1 MIDRFGRLYSRCLY
15 QNPVLFLIVPLFV
28 TTVIPAA
35 LLFFCPIRLSQNAE
49 IGFDTKDTS
58 LSGARLAWAR
68 MQASLMYSNRIA
80 FSNPRAIDSEVQ
92 QPSAEAPK
100 RVRRSWADNLLSAI
114 NQVACYDSPIPLMD
128 HLSQV
133 VLEVDNYDSIYDLK
147 FLDKLCQMQSNIS
160 KQLGRFDAFTP
171 YRNIWSV
178 ANMFACISPNLRVN
192 CTELDESDIKIVRK
206 TIDSCWKYR
215 TPIIECRNEKCQGQC
230 ATCKEVPEECSSQ
243 IMHDLFYRILP
254 KDKENA
260 PFLVN
265 TFLPV
270 FTLTGYITQNIPIDV
285 LLYDDL
291 EAAIIDYSDRNQ
303 FELKG
308 LLMDVKRDRLLNA
321 ALRDSLLALLAA
333 LLVMLVVAV
342 HSQSLLYAFVVISLL
357 ALSVVGA
364 LGVYSLFTDEFP
376 LLNLVTFV
384 LLIAIGSDDAFLLKS
399 NFPSHLNEDTFHT
412 FLGHTSFTMF
422 LTCFSTVVP
431 FFINITSNVIVFRC
445 FGLFAGVTVI
455 FNYFMV
461 VSFLPAFLLIQHR
474 HLDCFATPKLPF
486 RSVLSHLMYVLLP
499 SVLIQGRFV
508 LMSLLS
514 IIAIGGAAITYDG
527 LHLPEYNPLQ
537 LFTSDN
543 LHEWY
548 DNNAERNFEFVAN
561 KIALPLTSRLVW
573 GVEPIYSLSTFRA
586 NATSPLRSDPIF
598 SLKTS
603 SDVHHLASSLQ
614 KARELPFVKHPNKFW
629 PERFLDWSDGYPCA
643 RGFLCCN
650 MSNPLFSD
658 SYLDF
663 CLRNS
668 TSFLSTS
675 YNDTPIFDNSTFALV
690 GYTAMLPTSLK
701 YNHRFSLL
709 SDAFAQLERT
719 KPTDGWWAPEWWLMS
734 TWFDLLQSIV
744 QDCLSSVVGS
754 LVFVAIFAFIQ
765 LKFQAVAAVVT
776 IAGVIFTSS
785 AVVTLLGWVLGV
797 LEAVILVLV
806 VGLSFDYTL
815 HYGAA
820 LPAHGCSRHRIRE
833 ATSKGVGP
841 VTLAA
846 FTSFLAGASM
856 LPALTHAFYQVGVFL
871 VVISITSWTFST
883 FFYLPMLSLTLPKQ
897 CGVCPYCEKTNLM
910 HLAPRR

>member
-1 MIDRFGRLYSRCLY
+1 MF
-15 QNPVLFLIVPLFV
+15 
-28 TTVIPAA
+28 
-35 LLFFCPIRLSQNAE
+35 
-49 IGFDTKDTS
+49 
-58 LSGARLAWAR
+58 
-68 MQASLMYSNRIA
+68 SNRIA
-80 FSNPRAIDSEVQ
+80 FSNPRPIDQDIQ
-92 QPSAEAPK
+92 QPSIQPVPSK
-100 RVRRSWADNLLSAI
+100 RTRRSWADNLLSAI

-128 HLSQV
+128 HLSQI
-133 VLEVDNYDSIYDLK
+133 VLEVPDYNAIFDLK

-160 KQLGRFDAFTP
+160 KPLSRFDAFTP

-192 CTELDESDIKIVRK
+192 CTQLDESDIKIVRK
-206 TIDSCWKYR
+206 TIDNCWKYR
-215 TPIIECRNEKCQGQC
+215 TSIFECRNEKCQGQC
-230 ATCKEVPEECSSQ
+230 STCRELPEECSSQ
-243 IMHDLFYRILP
+243 IIYDLFYRLLP
-254 KDKENA
+254 KNREDS

-270 FTLTGYITQNIPIDV
+270 FTLTGYITQNIPVDV
-285 LLYDDL
+285 ILYDSL
-291 EAAIIDYSDRNQ
+291 ETSIIDYSKRSD

-308 LLMDVKRDRLLNA
+308 LLMDVKRDRLLAA
-321 ALRDSLLALLAA
+321 ALRDSVLALLAA
-333 LLVMLVVAV
+333 GLVMIVVAV
-342 HSQSLLYAFVVISLL
+342 HSTSLLYAFVVILLL

-399 NFPSHLNEDTFHT
+399 NFPNHLNEDTFHS
-412 FLGHTSFTMF
+412 FLTHTSFTMF

-474 HLDCFATPKLPF
+474 HLDCFTGVQFPF
-486 RSVLSHLMYVLLP
+486 RSVFSQLLYVLLP
-499 SVLIQGRFV
+499 HVLVQGRYL
-508 LMSLLS
+508 LMALLS
-514 IIAIGGAAITYDG
+514 VVAIGGAAITYQG

-548 DNNAERNFEFVAN
+548 DNNAEKNFEFVSA

-586 NATSPLRSDPIF
+586 NATSLLRSNPFF
-598 SLKTS
+598 SLKTAR
-603 SDVHHLASSLQ
+603 DVNQIARSLE
-614 KARELPFVKHPNKFW
+614 KARQLPFVNHQPKFW
-629 PERFLDWSDGYPCA
+629 PERFLDWSHHYPCA
-643 RGFLCCN
+643 KGYSNIYSTHRFLSFRFLCCN

-668 TSFLSTS
+668 TSFLPTS
-675 YNDTPIFDNSTFALV
+675 YNDTPIFDNTTFAFV
-690 GYTAMLPTSLK
+690 GYTAMLPTTLK
-701 YNHRFSLL
+701 YNHRFSKL
-709 SDAFAQLERT
+709 SKSFKMLEMT
-719 KPTDGWWAPEWWLMS
+719 KPENGWWAPEWWLMS
-734 TWFDLLQSIV
+734 TWFDLLSSIV

-765 LKFQAVAAVVT
+765 LKFQAFAAVVT
-776 IAGVIFTSS
+776 IACVIFTSS
-785 AVVTLLGWVLGV
+785 AIVTLLGWVLGV

-820 LPAHGCSRHRIRE
+820 LPEHGCAEHRIRE

-841 VTLAA
+841 VTLAS

-883 FFYLPMLSLTLPKQ
+883 FFYLPMLSLTLPRQ
-897 CGVCPYCEKTNLM
+897 CGICPYCEKTNLM
-910 HLAPRR
+910 HLSPRR

>member
-1 MIDRFGRLYSRCLY
+1 MIERVGRLYSRSLY
-15 QNPVLFLIVPLFV
+15 RHPVLFLIVPLLI
-28 TTVIPAA
+28 TTVIPFG
-35 LLFFCPIRLSQNAE
+35 LLWLFPIRLSQNAE
-49 IGFDTKDTS
+49 IGFDTKDTV
-58 LSGARLAWAR
+58 LSGPRLAWAR
-68 MQASLMYSNRIA
+68 IQPSLMFSNRIA
-80 FSNPRAIDSEVQ
+80 FSNPRPIDTDVQ
-92 QPSAEAPK
+92 QPSVQPVNK

-128 HLSQV
+128 HLSQI
-133 VLEVDNYDSIYDLK
+133 VLEVPNYDAIFDLK
-147 FLDKLCQMQSNIS
+147 FLNKLCQMQSNIS
-160 KQLGRFDAFTP
+160 KPLSRFDAFTP

-192 CTELDESDIKIVRK
+192 CTQLDESDLKIVRK
-206 TIDSCWKYR
+206 TIDNCWKYR
-215 TPIIECRNEKCQGQC
+215 TPIFECRNEKCQGQC
-230 ATCKEVPEECSSQ
+230 STCREVPEECSSQ
-243 IMHDLFYRILP
+243 IMHDLFYRLLP
-254 KDKENA
+254 KNRDET

-270 FTLTGYITQNIPIDV
+270 FTLTGYITQNIPVDV
-285 LLYDDL
+285 ILYDAL
-291 EAAIIDYSDRNQ
+291 ELSVIDYSKKSG

-308 LLMDVKRDRLLNA
+308 LLMDVKRDRLLAA
-321 ALRDSLLALLAA
+321 ALRDSILALLAA
-333 LLVMLVVAV
+333 GLVMIVVAV
-342 HSQSLLYAFVVISLL
+342 HSQSLLYAFVVILLL

-399 NFPSHLNEDTFHT
+399 NFPNHLNEETFHS
-412 FLGHTSFTMF
+412 FLTHTSFT
-422 LTCFSTVVP
+422 
-431 FFINITSNVIVFRC
+431 IC

-474 HLDCFATPKLPF
+474 HLDCFTGFKFPY
-486 RSVLSHLMYVLLP
+486 RSVFSHLLYVLLP
-499 SVLIQGRFV
+499 HVLVQGRYV
-508 LMSLLS
+508 LMALLS
-514 IIAIGGAAITYDG
+514 IVAIGGAAITYQG

-548 DNNAERNFEFVAN
+548 DNNAERNFEFVSA

-573 GVEPIYSLSTFRA
+573 GVEPVYSLSTFRA
-586 NATSPLRSDPIF
+586 NATSPLKSDPFF
-598 SLKTS
+598 SLKTAR
-603 SDVHHLASSLQ
+603 DVHKIARSLE
-614 KARELPFVKHPNKFW
+614 KARQLPFVNHQAKFW
-629 PERFLDWSDGYPCA
+629 PERFLDWSDKYPCA

-668 TSFLSTS
+668 TSFLATS
-675 YNDTPIFDNSTFALV
+675 YNDTPIFDNQTFAFV
-690 GYTAMLPTSLK
+690 GYTAMLPTTLK
-701 YNHRFSLL
+701 YNHRFSKLTK
-709 SDAFAQLERT
+709 SFEMLEMT
-719 KPTDGWWAPEWWLMS
+719 KPDGGWWAPEWWLMS
-734 TWFDLLQSIV
+734 TWFDLLSSIV

-754 LVFVAIFAFIQ
+754 LIFVAIFAFIQ
-765 LKFQAVAAVVT
+765 LKFQAIAAVVT

-785 AVVTLLGWVLGV
+785 AIVTLLGWVLGV

-820 LPAHGCSRHRIRE
+820 LPDHGCAEHRIRE

-871 VVISITSWTFST
+871 VVISWTSWTFST
-883 FFYLPMLSLTLPKQ
+883 FFYLPMLSLTLPRQ
-897 CGVCPYCEKTNLM
+897 SGICPYCEKTNLM
-910 HLAPRR
+910 HLSPRR